1 MNKPVII
8 LIGRSKSGKDT
19 FIKYAKKEYSK
30 IRRIAFADEL
40 KRLAAINLG
49 ISLEEL
55 ENNKEKYRQFI
66 IFGGMLARS
75 INPDIWVDMAIS
87 KNYHT
92 DRDEV
97 IIYSDCRF
105 TNELDRVKA
114 HYSKDR
120 PIYIIEISVKEQE
133 LIKRGYN
140 PAIWDS
146 PSETGFE
153 KADLWKQGLITIYN
167 NSTEQDYELTVRSL
181 IIEIFN
187 GLQKKVN

>member
-1 MNKPVII
+1 MKKPVIL

-19 FIKYAKKEYSK
+19 FIKYARKEYSK

-49 ISLEEL
+49 ITQEEL
-55 ENNKEKYRQFI
+55 EKNKEDYRKFI
-66 IFGGMLARS
+66 IFGGMLGRS

-92 DRDEV
+92 DPEEV

-105 TNELDRVKA
+105 PNELERIRS

-120 PIYIIEISVKEQE
+120 PIYIVEISVKEEE
-133 LIKRGYN
+133 LLKRGYN

-146 PSETGFE
+146 PSETAFE
-153 KADLWKQGLITIYN
+153 KAELWKQGSITIYN
-167 NSTEQDYELTVRSL
+167 NSTEKDYELTVRSL
-181 IIEIFN
+181 MIEIFN
-187 GLQKKVN
+187 GLQQKVN